1 MNEEQIK
8 TEALALCE
16 RLLNQASGQ
25 SMTVFVSALAHAIRT
40 CADSAPPDVRQEIG
54 RLLLRVGGRVIAEG
68 QALPDSPPYSF
79 PSTSIH

>member
-16 RLLNQASGQ
+16 RLLDQASGQ
-25 SMTVFVSALAHAIRT
+25 SMAVFVSALAHAIRQ

-54 RLLLRVGGRVIAEG
+54 RLLLRVGGHVIAEG
-68 QALPDSPPYSF
+68 QAQLASPPSSF

>member
-8 TEALALCE
+8 TEAVALCE
-16 RLLNQASGQ
+16 RLLDQAHGQ
-25 SMTVFVSALAHAIRT
+25 SMAVFVSALAHAIRT

-54 RLLLRVGGRVIAEG
+54 RLRLRVGGHVIAEG
-68 QALPDSPPYSF
+68 LAQPASPPSSL